1 MIMLYEMVGRI
12 RTVRIMVTSVSMMGM
27 TMPQTTQNKL
37 MTHHHHHLLMHDEM
51 ARMVRTVAMM
61 KNKMMAVVVMWKL

>member
-12 RTVRIMVTSVSMMGM
+12 RTVRILVTSVSMMVT

-37 MTHHHHHLLMHDEM
+37 MTHHHHHHLLMHEM
-51 ARMVRTVAMM
+51 ARMVRTVDEE
-61 KNKMMAVVVMWKL
+61 

>member
-1 MIMLYEMVGRI
+1 MVRRI
-12 RTVRIMVTSVSMMGM
+12 RTVRILVTSVSLMET

-37 MTHHHHHLLMHDEM
+37 MTHHHHHYHLMHEM
-51 ARMVRTVAMM
+51 ERMVRTVAMM